1 MNEVKY
7 EKNDLERFVDHLP
20 VLIVITDE
28 NMIVQ
33 YNNMFSSDY
42 ININKAQNE
51 YRGPGDF
58 IGCEN
63 SFISPKGCGHSIYC
77 NSCKLRKIV
86 KNSIKTMIPSE
97 YCEIQHNILKDGIRK
112 KSWFKIKAI
121 PIANNKEKQSLI
133 VITNI
138 TEYKEMQNEIISINN
153 FYHTLIKF
161 FPDMLWEMDA
171 DKNYVYFNKNWE
183 ESTGQPIEKLIKEN
197 LIIGMHPDDVEKYN
211 NEIIKAYENKEILK
225 VEYRLKTL
233 SGEYRNILSSGNP
246 IYGISGEFSGYVGM
260 AIDITKEKKT
270 KEELFRLKE
279 EAEAANRAK
288 SEFLANMSHEIRTP
302 LNGIIGMTDLTLAT
316 NLTNDQRENLSIVK
330 NCAYNLLALIN
341 NILDLS
347 KIEANKVTIENIGFN
362 LRKLIKNVMYTNK
375 AKASE
380 KYIELFYKVDDEIPE
395 ILTGDEYKL
404 GQILNNLVSNAVK
417 FTEEGFVMI
426 EVKKIGR
433 VNKFLEIE
441 FSVEDLGIGLSEEDM
456 KFLFKSFSQVDGS
469 ITRKYGGTGLGLS
482 ISQKLVNLMGGE
494 IKVQSQK
501 GVGSRFYFTI
511 RLAEAQKD
519 LENFKGNILNSK
531 DKKEENILLVEDNK
545 VNKLV
550 IKKMLSEIGYEKVRV
565 ASNGIEALNLMEKN
579 KFDVILMD
587 IQMPELDG
595 LETVKI
601 IRKNE
606 EKLGS
611 HTWIIATTS
620 HALKGDKEKFLAQ
633 GMDDYISKPIDIN
646 KLSKGLEEIHN
657 KLNDDEQNIIKEY
670 LIHRENKVND
680 FYTIGED
687 TKKLLLN
694 KSVILNSYLDNKS
707 GQASNYCEIE
717 KIAHDIKMESEEKN
731 FNNMKTLAFKIEL
744 AARKQ
749 DDIGIRNNIEKIVS
763 ILKK

>member
-1 MNEVKY
+1 MN
-7 EKNDLERFVDHLP
+7 
-20 VLIVITDE
+20 
-28 NMIVQ
+28 
-33 YNNMFSSDY
+33 
-42 ININKAQNE
+42 
-51 YRGPGDF
+51 
-58 IGCEN
+58 
-63 SFISPKGCGHSIYC
+63 
-77 NSCKLRKIV
+77 
-86 KNSIKTMIPSE
+86 
-97 YCEIQHNILKDGIRK
+97 
-112 KSWFKIKAI
+112 
-121 PIANNKEKQSLI
+121 
-133 VITNI
+133 
-138 TEYKEMQNEIISINN
+138 
-153 FYHTLIKF
+153 
-161 FPDMLWEMDA
+161 
-171 DKNYVYFNKNWE
+171 
-183 ESTGQPIEKLIKEN
+183 
-197 LIIGMHPDDVEKYN
+197 
-211 NEIIKAYENKEILK
+211 
-225 VEYRLKTL
+225 
-233 SGEYRNILSSGNP
+233 
-246 IYGISGEFSGYVGM
+246 GEFSGYVGM
-260 AIDITKEKKT
+260 SIDITKEKKT
-270 KEELFRLKE
+270 KEELFKLKE

-347 KIEANKVTIENIGFN
+347 KIEANKVTIENIDFN

-380 KYIELFYKVDDEIPE
+380 KYIELFYKVDDEISE

-404 GQILNNLVSNAVK
+404 GQVLNNLVSNAVK

-511 RLAEAQKD
+511 RLAEAQKY
-519 LENFKGNILNSK
+519 LENFQGKIINSK
-531 DKKEENILLVEDNK
+531 DKKEENILLAEDNK
-545 VNKLV
+545 VNQLV

-565 ASNGIEALNLMEKN
+565 ASNGIEALNLMEKY

-606 EKLGS
+606 EKLGN

-620 HALKGDKEKFLAQ
+620 HALKGDREKFLAQ

-646 KLSKGLEEIHN
+646 KLSKALEEIHN

-670 LIHRENKVND
+670 LIHRENKLND
-680 FYTIGED
+680 FYTINEE
-687 TKKLLLN
+687 TKEFLLN
-694 KSVILNSYLDNKS
+694 KLFTLNSYCNEES
-707 GQASNYCEIE
+707 GQSSNYCEIE
-717 KIAHDIKMESEEKN
+717 KIAHDIKLESESKN
-731 FNNMKTLAFKIEL
+731 FNNIKTLAFKIEL
-744 AARKQ
+744 AARRQ
-749 DDIGIRNNIEKIVS
+749 DDVGIKNNVDKVFS
-763 ILKK
+763 ILKRNT